1 MRVPQIRVLAVLL
14 VCITA
19 SVGCNQANN
28 ADVSKAQADAEA
40 ARAEAKAAR
49 DELDKST
56 AELNAL
62 KAELATLNAT
72 KAAAT
77 DERDRKAAEW
87 VLRVG
92 GIVHIVDEGVNR
104 ILPKEGTLP
113 ETPFKVTYVNLAE
126 PEVQG
131 KLTNDGVKFLEGL
144 KHLKHLQM
152 DLTGV
157 DDFSFVKGMDSL
169 EVFLAAFTDAGLS
182 HLKTLPRIKILQ
194 VGAFFGN
201 ANITDVGL
209 AHIKELR
216 NLERLDLSGTQIT
229 DAGLENLA
237 NLNKLQFL
245 DLFRTPIS
253 DVGLQHLKGLTELR
267 ELNMASTL
275 VTGPGAEHLK
285 GLPKLASIN
294 LQTTKFT
301 DAGLEHFKGL
311 SNLAGLN
318 VYDTNVTD
326 DGVKALKAALPN
338 CNISVK

>member
-1 MRVPQIRVLAVLL
+1 MIAPQIRIFAAVLACL
-14 VCITA
+14 TA
-19 SVGCNQANN
+19 SVGCNQTNN
-28 ADVSKAQADAEA
+28 ADLAKVKAEADA
-40 ARAEAKAAR
+40 ARVEAKVAR
-49 DELDKST
+49 DELAKST

-62 KAELATLNAT
+62 KAELATLSAT
-72 KAAAT
+72 KAPAT
-77 DERDRKAAEW
+77 DDRKAAEW

-104 ILPKEGTLP
+104 IFPKEGTLP

-126 PEVQG
+126 PQTQG

-157 DDFSFVKGMDSL
+157 DDYSFVEGMDSL
-169 EVFLAAFTDAGLS
+169 EVFLAPFTDAGLI

-201 ANITDVGL
+201 ANITNVGL
-209 AHIKELR
+209 AHIKELK
-216 NLERLDLSGTQIT
+216 NLERLDLSGVNIT
-229 DAGLENLA
+229 DAGLANLA
-237 NLNKLQFL
+237 DLNKLQFL
-245 DLFRTPIS
+245 ELFRTPIS
-253 DVGLQHLKGLTELR
+253 DAGLQHLKGLTELR

-275 VTGPGAEHLK
+275 VTGTGAEHLK